1 MEDKKGN
8 FFTNL
13 ITYAYKGLFATIYF
27 LFGKKNKIKEMFVL
41 DDTNSINMDTN
52 DVFKDNDGFVSAD
65 SKIEMVETD
74 KIHFRYKAKDKNG
87 KIVKST
93 FDAYNIEQA
102 KRFLKQ
108 EGLEVLEIKPRSKFD
123 IDLTIGKPLSI
134 GELSF
139 ALTQLATYI
148 RAGITLVDSVRILA
162 KQTVEPSKRKI
173 YELII
178 YDLLT
183 GDSFS
188 NSLARQP
195 KVFPKL
201 LVNMV
206 KSAEL
211 TGDLP
216 AVLDDM
222 ANYYT
227 SIDKT
232 RKEIKSAMTYPTVV
246 FIFSIIVVAFVLVWV
261 VPQYESM
268 FAEYGA
274 SLPKI
279 TELTLS
285 FSDFLQNNL
294 LSILIVIIIILLIY
308 LFLFKNVRSFRLMM
322 QTFYLHIPVV
332 KNIIMYS
339 EISMFTKT
347 FSSLLNHGV
356 YITDSMDV
364 LLKVSDNE
372 VYKQIIRKTVSNLNK
387 GGKISDSFK
396 DHWAIPIV
404 AYEMIVTGE
413 NTGKLG
419 TMMEKVYLYY
429 DDLHTNAVSQIKSLV
444 EPILIVFLAGSVGV
458 IILSIILPMF
468 QMYSTLT

>member
-1 MEDKKGN
+1 MNKKTN
-8 FFTNL
+8 FLTNL
-13 ITYAYKGLFATIYF
+13 ITNAYKGFFATIYF
-27 LFGKKNKIKEMFVL
+27 LIGKKDKISEMFIL
-41 DDTNSINMDTN
+41 DDHNLKNIDEN
-52 DVFKDNDGFVSAD
+52 DVFANRSTVKQTLD
-65 SKIEMVETD
+65 SSTIETE
-74 KIHFRYKAKDKNG
+74 KIHFRYKARDKQG

-102 KRFLKQ
+102 KRFLVQ
-108 EGLEVLEIKPRSKFD
+108 EGLEILEIKPRSKFD
-123 IDLTIGKPLSI
+123 IDITIGNPLSVS
-134 GELSF
+134 ELAF

-148 RAGITLVDSVRILA
+148 RAGISLVDSVRILA
-162 KQTVEPSKRKI
+162 KQTVKPAKKKI

-188 NSLARQP
+188 DSLARQP

-216 AVLDDM
+216 NVLEDM
-222 ANYYT
+222 ADYYT
-227 SIDKT
+227 AIDKT

-246 FIFSIIVVAFVLVWV
+246 FFFSIIVVAFVLIWV
-261 VPQYESM
+261 VPQYEAM
-268 FAEYGA
+268 FSSYGVG
-274 SLPKI
+274 LPKI
-279 TELTLS
+279 TQITLAI
-285 FSDFLQNNL
+285 SDFLQSNAL
-294 LSILIVIIIILLIY
+294 AILGVLIVVLLIY
-308 LFLFKNVRSFRLMM
+308 IFLFRNVRSFRLMM
-322 QTFYLHIPVV
+322 QTLYLHIPVV

-347 FSSLLNHGV
+347 FASLLNHGV

-364 LLKVSDNE
+364 LLKVSENE
-372 VYKQIIRKTVSNLNK
+372 VYRQIIEKTVRNLNM
-387 GGKISDSFK
+387 GGKISDAFK
-396 DHWAIPIV
+396 DHWAIPVV

-419 TMMEKVYLYY
+419 TMMEKVYAYY
-429 DDLHTNAVSQIKSLV
+429 DNLHTNAISQIKSLV
-444 EPILIVFLAGSVGV
+444 EPILIVFLAGSVGI

-468 QMYSTLT
+468 QMYEAIS

>member
-1 MEDKKGN
+1 MKKD
-8 FFTNL
+8 NL
-13 ITYAYKGLFATIYF
+13 FTYAYKGFLSTIYF
-27 LFGKKNKIKEMFVL
+27 ILGKKDKIKKLFMNNNSGVFV
-41 DDTNSINMDTN
+41 
-52 DVFKDNDGFVSAD
+52 DNNTYNNGVVDED
-65 SKIEMVETD
+65 LIIEEH
-74 KIHFRYKAKDKNG
+74 KNEKLHFRYKARDKKG
-87 KIVKST
+87 KIIRST

-102 KRFLKQ
+102 KRFLIQ
-108 EGLEVLEIKPRSKFD
+108 EGLEIIEIKALGKLDVD
-123 IDLTIGKPLSI
+123 ITIGKPLSVS
-134 GELSF
+134 ELAFS
-139 ALTQLATYI
+139 LTQLATYL

-162 KQTVEPSKRKI
+162 KQTVKASKRKI

-178 YDLLT
+178 YDLLA
-183 GDSFS
+183 GDDFS
-188 NSLARQP
+188 SSLARQP

-216 AVLDDM
+216 NVLDDM

-246 FIFSIIVVAFVLVWV
+246 FLFSVIVVAFVLIWV

-268 FAEYGA
+268 FAGYGV
-274 SLPKI
+274 SLPRI
-279 TELTLS
+279 TQITLA

-294 LSILIVIIIILLIY
+294 LIILLVVIAILVIY
-308 LFLFKNVRSFRLMM
+308 VILFKKVRSFKTMM
-322 QTFYLHIPVV
+322 QTLYLHIPVV

-347 FSSLLNHGV
+347 FASLLNHGV

-372 VYKQIIRKTVSNLNK
+372 VYRNIILKTVRNLNA
-387 GGKISDSFK
+387 GGKISDAFK
-396 DHWAIPIV
+396 DHWAIPVV

-413 NTGKLG
+413 NTGQLG
-419 TMMEKVYLYY
+419 TMMEKVYAYY
-429 DDLHTNAVSQIKSLV
+429 DNLHTNAVTQIKSLI
-444 EPILIVFLAGSVGV
+444 EPILIVFLAASVGI

-468 QMYSTLT
+468 QMYGALT

>member
-1 MEDKKGN
+1 MNKKTN
-8 FFTNL
+8 FLTNL
-13 ITYAYKGLFATIYF
+13 ITNAYKGFFATIYF
-27 LFGKKNKIKEMFVL
+27 LIGKKDKIREMFIL
-41 DDTNSINMDTN
+41 DDHNLKNIDEN
-52 DVFKDNDGFVSAD
+52 DVFANRSTVKQTLD
-65 SKIEMVETD
+65 SSTIETE
-74 KIHFRYKAKDKNG
+74 KIHFRYKARDKQG

-102 KRFLKQ
+102 KRFLVQ
-108 EGLEVLEIKPRSKFD
+108 EGLEILEIKPRSKFD
-123 IDLTIGKPLSI
+123 IDITIGNPLSVS
-134 GELSF
+134 ELAF

-148 RAGITLVDSVRILA
+148 RAGISLVDSVRILA
-162 KQTVEPSKRKI
+162 KQTVKPAKKKI

-188 NSLARQP
+188 DSLARQP

-216 AVLDDM
+216 NVLEDM
-222 ANYYT
+222 ADYYT
-227 SIDKT
+227 AIDKT

-246 FIFSIIVVAFVLVWV
+246 FFFSIIVVAFVLIWV
-261 VPQYESM
+261 VPQYEAM
-268 FAEYGA
+268 FSSYGVG
-274 SLPKI
+274 LPKI
-279 TELTLS
+279 TQITLAI
-285 FSDFLQNNL
+285 SDFLQSNAL
-294 LSILIVIIIILLIY
+294 AILGVLIVVLLIY
-308 LFLFKNVRSFRLMM
+308 IFLFRNVRSFRLMM
-322 QTFYLHIPVV
+322 QTLYLHIPVV

-347 FSSLLNHGV
+347 FASLLNHGV

-364 LLKVSDNE
+364 LLKVSENE
-372 VYKQIIRKTVSNLNK
+372 VYRQIIEKTVRNLNM
-387 GGKISDSFK
+387 GGKISDAFK
-396 DHWAIPIV
+396 DHWAIPVV

-419 TMMEKVYLYY
+419 TMMEKVYAYY
-429 DDLHTNAVSQIKSLV
+429 DNLHTNAISQIKSLV
-444 EPILIVFLAGSVGV
+444 EPILIVFLAGSVGI

-468 QMYSTLT
+468 QMYEAIS